1 MAASAELT
9 AQDEEET
16 ETEEEEEEEN
26 PVLRRRRLNMARIKE
41 EEVKLNLAGAA
52 AEFTKAVQAQRQ
64 PRSAAPKRKAEAA
77 TRRWAP
83 PTGAVLLF

>member
-41 EEVKLNLAGAA
+41 VVDKLDLAGASA
-52 AEFTKAVQAQRQ
+52 AFTKAVKPPRQ
-64 PRSAAPKRKAEAA
+64 PRSAAPKRGAEAA

-83 PTGAVLLF
+83 PAGAFLQF